1 MKNRPIKIIITLT
14 VVITALLIGAVFN
27 WKKMA
32 VSVRGTSKDE
42 REKTEVQTDDNKSKN
57 SVIKDNGKDALS
69 GNIDSGVNKFNTTD
83 EIVIDSISDA
93 KLVIDRNEENSIKFE
108 SGTIEQFNG
117 SIKDEEQVD
126 SYDFVPDIDG
136 IYRFEFSNIP
146 NSVSHN
152 LYLYNADGEELYRKT
167 SCGNENGIT
176 AQLNGGQKYVAAVGQ
191 SWNTGSYTLN
201 IGHQKP
207 EQVIS
212 EYSQIADAIQFTDQ
226 ENDYVFVPERD
237 GIYRFEFS
245 EIPNNVF
252 HSIYVYNANREELDR
267 RTTITNGNGITIS
280 LEAGQKY
287 YIVVRQSVGVG
298 SYKLLIGKQKPAVDI
313 SDYTIISD
321 AIQYTD
327 QKNIY
332 DFIPKND
339 GLYRFEFANMPNGIL
354 NSLFVYNSG
363 YEEIACHTCI
373 FSGGGISINLNAN
386 ETYHIAVKQESGV
399 GSYNLLVGCQKEIV
413 DISKCTSVTDSIQ
426 FTEQRNVY
434 SFVADES
441 RDITFTFSDISGQAN
456 MNLRIYNSYY
466 EELNYK
472 TGMGNDSELTIPVND
487 GSSYYIVVEQ
497 NWKYGSYKLN
507 IQ

>member
-27 WKKMA
+27 WKKIA
-32 VSVRGTSKDE
+32 VSGRRTSKDE

-57 SVIKDNGKDALS
+57 SVIKDNGKDELS

-226 ENDYVFVPERD
+226 ENDYV
-237 GIYRFEFS
+237 
-245 EIPNNVF
+245 
-252 HSIYVYNANREELDR
+252 
-267 RTTITNGNGITIS
+267 
-280 LEAGQKY
+280 
-287 YIVVRQSVGVG
+287 
-298 SYKLLIGKQKPAVDI
+298 
-313 SDYTIISD
+313 
-321 AIQYTD
+321 
-327 QKNIY
+327 
-332 DFIPKND
+332 
-339 GLYRFEFANMPNGIL
+339 
-354 NSLFVYNSG
+354 
-363 YEEIACHTCI
+363 
-373 FSGGGISINLNAN
+373 
-386 ETYHIAVKQESGV
+386 
-399 GSYNLLVGCQKEIV
+399 
-413 DISKCTSVTDSIQ
+413 
-426 FTEQRNVY
+426 
-434 SFVADES
+434 
-441 RDITFTFSDISGQAN
+441 
-456 MNLRIYNSYY
+456 
-466 EELNYK
+466 
-472 TGMGNDSELTIPVND
+472 
-487 GSSYYIVVEQ
+487 
-497 NWKYGSYKLN
+497 YG
-507 IQ
+507 